1 MSGVRLD
8 GIFNTMAS
16 ALSAESIRMNTTASN
31 LANAGSTGGS
41 DSTTY
46 HAKHPVF
53 STIQQ
58 ELSGGLNQDEQLAGG
73 VRVVDVIQ
81 SQQPLQSQFDPSNP
95 LADENGRVYIT
106 DVNPIAEMTNMIAA
120 SKEYQADVEV
130 MNTTKSLLLQ
140 TIHAMNN

>member
-1 MSGVRLD
+1 MGGVRLD
-8 GIFNTMAS
+8 SILNTMSS

-31 LANAGSTGGS
+31 LANAGSIGSS
-41 DSTTY
+41 DSSTY

-58 ELSGGLNQDEQLAGG
+58 ELMGIHHGDQMSGG
-73 VRVVDVIQ
+73 VRVVDIIE
-81 SQQPLQSQFDPSNP
+81 SQQPLQSQYDPSNP

>member
-1 MSGVRLD
+1 MSMNMRMD
-8 GIFNTMAS
+8 GIFGTMAS

-31 LANAGSTGGS
+31 LANAGSVGGTEQ
-41 DSTTY
+41 DTY

-53 STIQQ
+53 MAIQ
-58 ELSGGLNQDEQLAGG
+58 SKVAGLGKEAQPLGG
-73 VRVVDVIQ
+73 VRVIDVVD
-81 SQQPLQSQFDPSNP
+81 SGMPLDWQYDPSNP
-95 LADENGRVYIT
+95 LADKNGRVYVT
-106 DVNPIAEMTNMIAA
+106 DVNPIAEMANMIAA